1 MQSTLSIFYFL
12 DQIFILTEW
21 FSVELA
27 MAMISYTQ
35 DRVFHTDQIKVR
47 AEFDCILCHSC
58 ILQDWYTVSPD
69 YKQFFLS
76 FFFTWFHLHF
86 QIKWLLYFKSKFMSK
101 KIMKQIFFLV
111 AIIPASWMYYIWI
124 LQNLPLG
131 LDSIPNHLFYSYF
144 TFQSCVV

>member
-76 FFFTWFHLHF
+76 FFFFTWFHLHF

-101 KIMKQIFFLV
+101 KIMKQIFF
-111 AIIPASWMYYIWI
+111 SSCHYSCF
-124 LQNLPLG
+124 
-131 LDSIPNHLFYSYF
+131 LDVLHLNSPKFTSRAGQYSKPF
-144 TFQSCVV
+144 VL